1 MPQNVIVDNYTKVSE
16 LSKAIDIW
24 QKIEK
29 TSSSSEEK
37 RIARENIQKQT
48 QAKANLV
55 NIIESKLGKLS
66 EENKYKISAYIGD
79 TGKNRYDKLSI
90 NLLNDYLDTKDQV
103 DYMEQENPSDSLGMK
118 ILEGK
123 TGVDY
128 MTVVK
133 STLAVS
139 AVSLLAQA
147 GTFSALSSGLSALM
161 AFNPV
166 VGACAVVLGTASLIR
181 MARKIF
187 APEIKKL
194 ASNVRVQEKFNQLS
208 AESDEKYEL
217 PDFDAYRKG
226 YTEGTPD
233 KEAPFTKPGEKY
245 DAAKFESYRER
256 IIEEA
261 YEATKTGKKYTPK
274 YENIISKDE
283 VDKCVAKGIEKAL
296 IEKAEEE
303 RAVAEKEAREKA
315 EAEKEAREKAEAEE
329 EARKKAEAE
338 KTPKKPE
345 IVTAEMVVAAKEE
358 SDKAINKQT
367 NAQTEYDAAKRE
379 FDKVEKEYKANMSN
393 MDLLKKHSKASE
405 KLEKC
410 ENALIIASKN
420 AKDAHAKF
428 IELQAAYNKLRVRN
442 QPTSPAP
449 IKTETPVATPETPA
463 TGENAEQQ
471 EEIPLLDEPERKLL
485 TPPTDKKKTTA
496 DIYNEVE
503 GGIDRTK
510 KANGQGKNQE
520 AYDNFMDTY
529 RKILRTLADGRT
541 RIQSNKKGAGPAV
554 TTIIKKAKDN
564 SLDAVKDESVKAQ
577 YQELFVSL
585 EALVRDT
592 KNEIEKGQDSKEIVK
607 KHLEEAGF
615 TKEQI
620 EEQLRSPEQQ

>member
-1 MPQNVIVDNYTKVSE
+1 MPQNVIVDNYTKVGE

-66 EENKYKISAYIGD
+66 EENKYKISPYIGD

-103 DYMEQENPSDSLGMK
+103 DYMEQTNPSDSLGMK

-147 GTFSALSSGLSALM
+147 GTFSALHAGLAALM
-161 AFNPV
+161 SFNPV

-233 KEAPFTKPGEKY
+233 KETPFTKPGEKY

-296 IEKAEEE
+296 IENAEEE
-303 RAVAEKEAREKA
+303 RAVAEKEARK
-315 EAEKEAREKAEAEE
+315 KAEAEE
-329 EARKKAEAE
+329 
-338 KTPKKPE
+338 TPKNPE
-345 IVTAEMVVAAKEE
+345 IVTDKMVNDAEKKARKATEAQRKAEEAQREAEEAFNEAKEAYNNKQDEQTTTALAEAKEKLNECNSKLEAAK
-358 SDKAINKQT
+358 KAANDAQNK
-367 NAQTEYDAAKRE
+367 
-379 FDKVEKEYKANMSN
+379 
-393 MDLLKKHSKASE
+393 H
-405 KLEKC
+405 
-410 ENALIIASKN
+410 
-420 AKDAHAKF
+420 
-428 IELQAAYNKLRVRN
+428 IELRNKFNEYVGYN
-442 QPTSPAP
+442 PAGPAP
-449 IKTETPVATPETPA
+449 KTPETPA
-463 TGENAEQQ
+463 TGTSAEQEGETADRQGETSERIENTTAEPLLLKASLADRYKKVIESIDPRRKGQGQEEAQTAYNTFMNVYKQVLGLLAEGKIQGIPKGHANNKNNLKNVDMIIENAKNTALKCVENTKFK
-471 EEIPLLDEPERKLL
+471 ESYEDLFSGMEDLIKFTMSKIAEINAD
-485 TPPTDKKKTTA
+485 DK
-496 DIYNEVE
+496 
-503 GGIDRTK
+503 
-510 KANGQGKNQE
+510 
-520 AYDNFMDTY
+520 
-529 RKILRTLADGRT
+529 
-541 RIQSNKKGAGPAV
+541 NKEN
-554 TTIIKKAKDN
+554 KAKDI
-564 SLDAVKDESVKAQ
+564 
-577 YQELFVSL
+577 
-585 EALVRDT
+585 VREQLT
-592 KNEIEKGQDSKEIVK
+592 
-607 KHLEEAGF
+607 LAGF
-615 TKEQI
+615 KEDQI
-620 EEQLRSPEQQ
+620 KQQLGEDQ

>member
-296 IEKAEEE
+296 IEKAE
-303 RAVAEKEAREKA
+303 AK
-315 EAEKEAREKAEAEE
+315 
-329 EARKKAEAE
+329 

-345 IVTAEMVVAAKEE
+345 IVTDEMVVAAKKE
-358 SDKAINKQT
+358 SNKAINKQT

-379 FDKVEKEYKANMSN
+379 FDKVEKEYIANMSN

-471 EEIPLLDEPERKLL
+471 EEIPLLDEPAERKLL

-564 SLDAVKDESVKAQ
+564 SLNAVKDESVKAQ

-585 EALVRDT
+585 EALVRDI

>member
-1 MPQNVIVDNYTKVSE
+1 MPQNVIVDNYTKVGD

-29 TSSSSEEK
+29 TSSSPEEK

-48 QAKANLV
+48 QAKTNLV

-90 NLLNDYLDTKDQV
+90 NLLNGYLDTKDQV

-208 AESDEKYEL
+208 AESEEKYEL

-233 KEAPFTKPGEKY
+233 KETPFIKPDEPY
-245 DAAKFESYRER
+245 DAAKFDSYRNR

-261 YEATKTGKKYTPK
+261 YEATKTGKKYTVK

-283 VDKCVAKGIEKAL
+283 VDKCVAKGIEKAQ
-296 IEKAEEE
+296 I
-303 RAVAEKEAREKA
+303 EKA
-315 EAEKEAREKAEAEE
+315 EAEKAAAEKEDREKAEAGKNPE
-329 EARKKAEAE
+329 
-338 KTPKKPE
+338 KPE
-345 IVTAEMVVAAKEE
+345 IVTAEMVNDAEKESKRATKAQLKAENAYDKAEKAFNEAEKAYNNKQDGKTTIKLENARNKLKQCTSELEAAK
-358 SDKAINKQT
+358 KA
-367 NAQTEYDAAKRE
+367 AADANLIYVDLR
-379 FDKVEKEYKANMSN
+379 YKFNE
-393 MDLLKKHSKASE
+393 HVG
-405 KLEKC
+405 
-410 ENALIIASKN
+410 
-420 AKDAHAKF
+420 
-428 IELQAAYNKLRVRN
+428 YN
-442 QPTSPAP
+442 PAGPAP
-449 IKTETPVATPETPA
+449 ITTETPVATPETPV

-471 EEIPLLDEPERKLL
+471 GGNLSHAETVEQKLL
-485 TPPTDKKKTTA
+485 TAPEEKKKSVA
-496 DIYNEVE
+496 KILKKVE
-503 GGIDRTK
+503 EGIDKTKNK
-510 KANGQGKNQE
+510 KANGQGNNQE
-520 AYDNFMDTY
+520 AYDKFMTTY
-529 RKILRTLADGRT
+529 KSILRTLTRGELTQEQSVSGRGQQNVRVKNIIENAKENALKAIKDG
-541 RIQSNKKGAGPAV
+541 
-554 TTIIKKAKDN
+554 
-564 SLDAVKDESVKAQ
+564 SVKAAQ
-577 YQELFVSL
+577 YEELFEGL
-585 EALVRDT
+585 EALVLDT
-592 KNEIEKGQDSKEIVK
+592 QKEIAKGQDNKEIVK
-607 KHLEEAGF
+607 NHLKEAGF
-615 TKEQI
+615 TDEQI
-620 EEQLRSPEQQ
+620 EEQLRSPEQQQ